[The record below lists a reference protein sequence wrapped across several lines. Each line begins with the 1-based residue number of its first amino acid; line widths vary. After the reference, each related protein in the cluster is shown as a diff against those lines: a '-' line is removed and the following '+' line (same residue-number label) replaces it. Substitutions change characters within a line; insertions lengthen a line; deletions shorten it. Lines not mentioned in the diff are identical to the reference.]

1 MSVTRWRR
9 RKAVTE
15 CHKQFQAGQARAP
28 RRISLGALLTA
39 GTMCCLGLGLPV
51 AATADGSQT
60 PRHAVPH
67 DPTPQNPT
75 TKVSSSND
83 GSTAPAARLVLATA
97 APTTPTGRDFV
108 VTIRKGD
115 TLMDILARLGIAP
128 NDRLPVIDALGDL
141 LDPTN
146 LRIGSTLRLTIDRQQ
161 SRRVV
166 TVLHLETGKAED
178 LTIKV
183 EPYAS
188 TAGDADHQAAARSSH
203 SAEMAQAGKAPEKV
217 KSTDQAT
224 NDRSRIWRQPDAG
237 AASALPNADQLG
249 AAMSGTDQSGAD
261 LSNTDE
267 SGLDQSGQFIVRHAA
282 GIVGNSFRNALQSL
296 RLPSP
301 LVNEVLLAFKYDAD
315 APSVPPRDAA
325 FSVIYEGVTQG
336 DKFEDP
342 QLRYAELNDGHKTHR
357 VYRYQTGDAT
367 TAFIHSNGQGIAM
380 VDLGKPLRIEAR
392 ITSPYGWRIHP
403 VFGDLRFHE
412 GVDFGAPKGTPVVAT
427 ADGKIEDIGWRG
439 NYGEYIR
446 VRHDGHLATA
456 YAHLAGFARGMHR
469 GSEVKRGEIIGYV
482 GRTGVATGPH
492 LYYEVMIDGKRI
504 DPMKTPPVMQVSLTG
519 TQLAEFE
526 KFVEATPQE

>member
-1 MSVTRWRR
+1 M
-9 RKAVTE
+9 
-15 CHKQFQAGQARAP
+15 
-28 RRISLGALLTA
+28 
-39 GTMCCLGLGLPV
+39 
-51 AATADGSQT
+51 
-60 PRHAVPH
+60 
-67 DPTPQNPT
+67 
-75 TKVSSSND
+75 
-83 GSTAPAARLVLATA
+83 
-97 APTTPTGRDFV
+97 

-115 TLMDILARLGIAP
+115 TLMQILARLGIAP
-128 NDRLPVIDALGDL
+128 NDRLPVIDAMGDL

-146 LRIGSTLRLTIDRQQ
+146 LRIGSKIRLTIDRQQ

-188 TAGDADHQAAARSSH
+188 NTGADDHHTADRSSY
-203 SAEMAQAGKAPEKV
+203 SAEMAQAGKMPEKV
-217 KSTDQAT
+217 KSTGQPAIDHSQ
-224 NDRSRIWRQPDAG
+224 IWRRPDTATAMATPDAG
-237 AASALPNADQLG
+237 QLG
-249 AAMSGTDQSGAD
+249 AALSGTDQSSADQSGAD
-261 LSNTDE
+261 QSAT
-267 SGLDQSGQFIVRHAA
+267 DQSGQFLVRHAA
-282 GIVGNSFRNALQSL
+282 GVVGKSFRNALQSL

-301 LVNEVLLAFKYDAD
+301 LVNEVLLAFKYDPD
-315 APSVPPRDAA
+315 APNVPPQDAA
-325 FSVIYEGVTQG
+325 FSIIYEGVTQG
-336 DKFEDP
+336 PKFEDP

-380 VDLGKPLRIEAR
+380 VDLGKPLRIEAK

-403 VFGDLRFHE
+403 VFGDRRFHE

-427 ADGKIEDIGWRG
+427 ADGTIEDIGWRG

-469 GSEVKRGEIIGYV
+469 GTEVKRGEVIGYV

-526 KFVEATPQE
+526 KFVETTPQE